1 MQAVFWMPLVNLWS
15 INNVKNYLFGDHIMA
30 KYDPQWDRVVRAIR
44 DHYVMYDKVQ
54 EINIR
59 QGVMALEKNW
69 LV

>member
-1 MQAVFWMPLVNLWS
+1 MQAVFWMPLVKILT

-59 QGVMALEKNW
+59 QGVKALEKI
-69 LV
+69 

>member
-1 MQAVFWMPLVNLWS
+1 MQAVFWMPLVKILT

-44 DHYVMYDKVQ
+44 DHYVMYDKVR

-59 QGVMALEKNW
+59 QGVKALEIQ
-69 LV
+69 

>member
-1 MQAVFWMPLVNLWS
+1 MQAVFWMPLVKILT

-44 DHYVMYDKVQ
+44 DHYVMYDKVR

-59 QGVMALEKNW
+59 QGVKALEKI
-69 LV
+69 